1 VKKKILIAAVL
12 LGAMLYGGDY
22 VALRCR
28 PKPFGSVQV
37 RRLYAVKMR
46 NRQTQ
51 YLADE
56 AQSASCV
63 NSLLPQMGYAP
74 CWYLTRHRVQTIDIN
89 AGRRDM
95 LLHTP

>member
-1 VKKKILIAAVL
+1 MKKILIAVVLVAV
-12 LGAMLYGGDY
+12 MLYGGDY
-22 VALRCR
+22 LALRAR

-37 RRLYAVKMR
+37 RRLYAVKLR
-46 NRQTQ
+46 NRQTE

-56 AQSASCV
+56 IEAASCV

-74 CWYLTRHRVQTIDIN
+74 CWYMKRHRVQTIDID

-95 LLHTP
+95 LMHTP

>member
-1 VKKKILIAAVL
+1 MKKILIAAVA

-22 VALRCR
+22 LALRFR
-28 PKPFGSVQV
+28 QNQFGSVQV
-37 RRLYAVKMR
+37 RRMFAVKMR

-56 AQSASCV
+56 VQPASCV
-63 NSLLPQMGYAP
+63 NSLLPQMGYEP
-74 CWYLTRHRVQTIDIN
+74 CWYLTRHRLQTIDIN

-95 LLHTP
+95 MMHTP